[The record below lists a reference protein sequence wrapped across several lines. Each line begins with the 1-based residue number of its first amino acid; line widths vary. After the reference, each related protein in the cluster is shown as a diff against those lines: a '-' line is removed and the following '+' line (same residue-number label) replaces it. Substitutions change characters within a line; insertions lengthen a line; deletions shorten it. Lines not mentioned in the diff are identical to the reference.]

1 MNRYDVIIV
10 GAGPAGS
17 MSAFHLAKAGAR
29 VLVLDAQRFPRE
41 KACGGGVQ
49 QRAAQRIPFDF
60 SSVVRGKLSGVE
72 LTFNFGQNCLRTYPE
87 HLVYSVLRSEFDQ
100 FLLDQAIQAG
110 ARVQHGV
117 KVTSVSSE
125 QLSATVRTNAG
136 DLNAR
141 YVIGADG
148 ANSVVG
154 RVLNRRDNY
163 FWQAALYCE
172 VPDEYLAENCIAHT
186 NMRVDWGTLPSGYA
200 WIFPKHGSANIGVGC
215 PAALGRML
223 RPYLMNFIN
232 TEGVLKPFALQ
243 SLRFKGHQ
251 LPTLTTRTVLEN
263 SSILLVGDAAGLVE
277 PFTGDGISQAC
288 HSAGL
293 AAESILD
300 SLDDKC
306 AQRTYTQKVLR
317 EIGSELIWSR
327 KLLSLAVTFPH
338 ALYRAFKINDRVWD
352 TFCRVLRA
360 EESFKSVKAAAL
372 GPLEL
377 LWTPIEFI
385 VERYEKK
392 KIRRFSSDLSYS
404 LDSQIPKPA

>member
-1 MNRYDVIIV
+1 
-10 GAGPAGS
+10 
-17 MSAFHLAKAGAR
+17 
-29 VLVLDAQRFPRE
+29 

-60 SSVVRGKLSGVE
+60 SSVVRGRLSGFE
-72 LTFNFGQNCLRTYPE
+72 LTFNFGQNCLRTYPDD
-87 HLVYSVLRSEFDQ
+87 LVYSVLRSEFDQ
-100 FLLDQAIQAG
+100 FLLAQAVRAG
-110 ARVQHGV
+110 AHVQHGV
-117 KVTSVSSE
+117 KVLGVSSGPQSAE
-125 QLSATVRTNAG
+125 IQTSAGALS
-136 DLNAR
+136 AR

-148 ANSVVG
+148 ANSVIG
-154 RVLNRRDNY
+154 RLLNQRDNY

-172 VPDEYLAENCIAHT
+172 VPEEHLAPGGLAYQ

-200 WIFPKHGSANIGVGC
+200 WIFPKVGSANIGVGC

-223 RPYLMNFIN
+223 RPYLKSFISA
-232 TEGVLKPFALQ
+232 EGILKSQALE

-251 LPTLTTRTVLEN
+251 LPTLTKRTVLEN
-263 SSILLVGDAAGLVE
+263 SSVMLVGDAAGLVE

-288 HSAGL
+288 HSAEL

-300 SLDDKC
+300 SLDNRC

-338 ALYRAFKINDRVWD
+338 ALYRAFKINDRVWN

-377 LWTPIEFI
+377 LCTPIEFI
-385 VERYEKK
+385 VERYEKR
-392 KIRRFSSDLSYS
+392 KIHRFSSEQLA
-404 LDSQIPKPA
+404 KPA